1 MPTTKMTRP
10 LLIFFCI
17 STGATSAI
25 SLITAR
31 MGWTVTSPAWSALVP
46 IAMWAPALAAY
57 IARRAEHPPFM
68 TRLPLRR
75 WGITER

>member
-1 MPTTKMTRP
+1 
-10 LLIFFCI
+10 
-17 STGATSAI
+17 
-25 SLITAR
+25 